1 MMEKKIVVLGITGS
15 IAAYKA
21 ADLASRLVKAG
32 YEVDVVMT
40 RAAQEFINPLTLQAI
55 THRPVVTEMFT
66 LHSEMAVEHIAL
78 ADRAA
83 VLLIAPATANIIAKL
98 AHGFADDML
107 SCTALATRAPVV
119 IAPAMN
125 NFMYENPVTKENIAD
140 LSARGMVFV
149 GPGEGRLACGTTG
162 PGRLTELHEIM
173 EAVEKVLCPR
183 QDLVGQRIVVTA
195 GGTEEPIDPVRFITN
210 RSSGKMGYAL
220 ASAAAARGAEVDLI
234 SAPTSLTP
242 PRGVN
247 LVKVRT
253 AEEMSAAVR
262 EHTSHCDALIMAA
275 AVADYTVKEPDQH
288 KIKKTAGKLV
298 LELERTRDILASLTG
313 SFLKIGFAAES
324 RDLLE
329 NARQKLYSKQL
340 DLIVAND
347 ITSPHSGFDV
357 DTNEVTLL
365 YPNKEN
371 EPLPLMTKEKLAHI
385 ILDRII
391 LLHRVVPAL
400 GSLVTETQR

>member
-1 MMEKKIVVLGITGS
+1 MEKKIVVLGITGS

-40 RAAQEFINPLTLQAI
+40 KAAQEFINPLTLQAI

-78 ADRAA
+78 AERGA

-107 SCTALATRAPVV
+107 SCTALATRAPIV

-125 NFMYENPVTKENIAD
+125 NFMYENPITQQNIAS
-140 LSARGMVFV
+140 LSARGVLFV

-162 PGRLTELHEIM
+162 PGRLTELDEIM
-173 EAVEKVLCPR
+173 AAVEKVLCPR
-183 QDLVGQRIVVTA
+183 QDFLGQRIVITA

-220 ASAAAARGAEVDLI
+220 ARAAAARGAQVDLV
-234 SAPTSLTP
+234 SAPTNLAA

-247 LVKVRT
+247 MVKVRT
-253 AEEMSAAVR
+253 AKEMLAAVSL
-262 EHTSHCDALIMAA
+262 HSLHCDALIMAA
-275 AVADYTVKEPDQH
+275 AVADYTVKDPAKH
-288 KIKKTAGKLV
+288 KIKKDGAHLV
-298 LELERTRDILASLTG
+298 LELERTTDILAAVSG

-324 RDLLE
+324 RDLLK
-329 NARQKLYSKQL
+329 NAREKLLRKQL

-365 YPNKEN
+365 YPTGEN
-371 EPLPLMTKEKLAHI
+371 EELPLMTKEKLAHI
-385 ILDRII
+385 ILDRIS
-391 LLHRVVPAL
+391 LLR
-400 GSLVTETQR
+400 

>member
-1 MMEKKIVVLGITGS
+1 MDKKIVVLGITGS

-40 RAAQEFINPLTLQAI
+40 KAAQEFINPLTLQAI

-78 ADRAA
+78 AERAA

-98 AHGFADDML
+98 AHGFTDDML
-107 SCTALATRAPVV
+107 SCTALATRAPIV

-125 NFMYENPVTKENIAD
+125 NFMYENPITQENIAS
-140 LSARGMVFV
+140 LSTRGVLFV

-162 PGRLTELHEIM
+162 PGRLTELDEVM
-173 EAVEKVLCPR
+173 ATVEKLLCPR
-183 QDLVGQRIVVTA
+183 QDFLGRRIVVTA

-220 ASAAAARGAEVDLI
+220 ARAAAERGAQVDLV
-234 SAPTSLTP
+234 SAPTHLAA

-253 AEEMSAAVR
+253 AREMLAAVNL
-262 EHTSHCDALIMAA
+262 HTQHCDALIMAA
-275 AVADYTVKEPDQH
+275 AVADYSVKDPAKL
-288 KIKKTAGKLV
+288 KIKKDGAQLV
-298 LELERTRDILASLTG
+298 LELERTTDILATVSG

-324 RDLLE
+324 HDLLK
-329 NARQKLYSKQL
+329 NAREKLLRKQL

-347 ITSPHSGFDV
+347 ITSPYSGFDV

-365 YPNKEN
+365 YPNRDSE
-371 EPLPLMTKEKLAHI
+371 ELPLMTKEKLAHI
-385 ILDRII
+385 ILDRIS
-391 LLHRVVPAL
+391 LLR
-400 GSLVTETQR
+400 

>member
-1 MMEKKIVVLGITGS
+1 MEKKIVVLGITGS

-40 RAAQEFINPLTLQAI
+40 KAAQEFINPLTLQAI

-78 ADRAA
+78 AERCA

-107 SCTALATRAPVV
+107 SCTALATRAPIV

-125 NFMYENPVTKENIAD
+125 NFMYENPITQENIAS
-140 LSARGMVFV
+140 LSARGMLFV

-162 PGRLTELHEIM
+162 PGRLTELDEIM
-173 EAVEKVLCPR
+173 AAVEKVLYPR
-183 QDLVGQRIVVTA
+183 QDFLGQRIVVTA

-220 ASAAAARGAEVDLI
+220 ARAAAERGAQVDLV
-234 SAPTSLTP
+234 SAPTNLAA

-253 AEEMSAAVR
+253 AQEMLAAVNL
-262 EHTSHCDALIMAA
+262 HSLHCDALIMAA
-275 AVADYTVKEPDQH
+275 AVADYTVKDPAKH
-288 KIKKTAGKLV
+288 KIKKDGAHLV
-298 LELERTRDILASLTG
+298 LELERTTDILAAVRG

-324 RDLLE
+324 RDLLK
-329 NARQKLYSKQL
+329 NAREKLLRKQL

-347 ITSPHSGFDV
+347 ITAAHSGFDV

-365 YPNKEN
+365 YPHGEN
-371 EPLPLMTKEKLAHI
+371 EDLPLMTKEKLAHI
-385 ILDRII
+385 ILDRIS
-391 LLHRVVPAL
+391 LLR
-400 GSLVTETQR
+400 

>member
-1 MMEKKIVVLGITGS
+1 VQDMEKKIVVLGITGS

-40 RAAQEFINPLTLQAI
+40 KAAQEFINPLTLQAI

-78 ADRAA
+78 AERCA

-107 SCTALATRAPVV
+107 SCTALATRAPIV

-125 NFMYENPVTKENIAD
+125 NFMYENPITQENIAS
-140 LSARGMVFV
+140 LSARGMLFV

-162 PGRLTELHEIM
+162 PGRLTELDEIM
-173 EAVEKVLCPR
+173 AAVEKVLYPR
-183 QDLVGQRIVVTA
+183 QDFLGQRIVVTA

-220 ASAAAARGAEVDLI
+220 ARAAAERGAQVDLV
-234 SAPTSLTP
+234 SAPTNLAA

-253 AEEMSAAVR
+253 AQEMLAAVNL
-262 EHTSHCDALIMAA
+262 HSLHCDALIMAA
-275 AVADYTVKEPDQH
+275 AVADYTVKDPEKH
-288 KIKKTAGKLV
+288 KIKKDGAHLV
-298 LELERTRDILASLTG
+298 LELERTTDILAAVRG

-324 RDLLE
+324 RDLLK
-329 NARQKLYSKQL
+329 NAREKLLRKQL

-347 ITSPHSGFDV
+347 ITAAHSGFDV

-365 YPNKEN
+365 YPHGEN
-371 EPLPLMTKEKLAHI
+371 EDLPLMTKEKLAHI
-385 ILDRII
+385 ILDRIS
-391 LLHRVVPAL
+391 LLR
-400 GSLVTETQR
+400 